1 MLRTP
6 ELLIPL
12 GAALF
17 VVVLLLLLRARAA
30 RNRGGQR
37 VVSRGPANL
46 RFVCAGCEGQF
57 THSRRT
63 LGAWEK
69 GTRRFYCNPCHAKWR
84 GSHPAQPA
92 QPVRAGATETTGSH
106 PRARRSEP
114 ASVGSGSTSRTRFQ
128 SARSGSGSGCLGTVL
143 LLVAVPIALGFLAV
157 QYA

>member
-57 THSRRT
+57 NHSRRT

-69 GTRRFYCNPCHAKWR
+69 GTRRFYCNPCHTKWR
-84 GSHPAQPA
+84 ASHPAQPA

-106 PRARRSEP
+106 PRTRRSEP

-128 SARSGSGSGCLGTVL
+128 AARSGSGSGCLGTVL